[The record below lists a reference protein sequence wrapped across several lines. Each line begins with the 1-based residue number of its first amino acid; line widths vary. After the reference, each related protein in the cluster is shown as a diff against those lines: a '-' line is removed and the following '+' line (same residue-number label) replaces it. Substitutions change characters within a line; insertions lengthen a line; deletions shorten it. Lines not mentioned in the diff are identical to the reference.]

1 MVKRILIT
9 GATRGIGRATAQA
22 AMEQGLA
29 VIIHGRNQHRL
40 NQVQQALLTRYQHGE
55 CRVLCC
61 DVTDRAAVSQ
71 ACRQLPPVDYLV
83 NNAGTV
89 ADAWWMKMTANQWD
103 TVIATNLTGVFNVT
117 RAVVPRMRAGGAIIM
132 MTSQGGLLGNPG
144 QANYAATKGALVSL
158 TYTLA
163 RELARYHLRVNAVA
177 PAART
182 DMTRPVIAHLRDRN
196 GGQLPAEWQLG
207 SAAAVGRFIVTRV
220 LPAPQ
225 TGCVFAINGNQV
237 GSWTPPQYHAGFP
250 K

>member
-1 MVKRILIT
+1 
-9 GATRGIGRATAQA
+9 
-22 AMEQGLA
+22 
-29 VIIHGRNQHRL
+29 
-40 NQVQQALLTRYQHGE
+40 
-55 CRVLCC
+55 
-61 DVTDRAAVSQ
+61 
-71 ACRQLPPVDYLV
+71 
-83 NNAGTV
+83 
-89 ADAWWMKMTANQWD
+89 
-103 TVIATNLTGVFNVT
+103 
-117 RAVVPRMRAGGAIIM
+117 M

-237 GSWTPPQYHAGFP
+237 GYWTPPQYHAGFP